1 MNTSPDP
8 CELDADT
15 LSAMI
20 HRREISCRELMTAF
34 LRRIESI
41 NPQVN
46 AIVSMRDPQ
55 ALLAEADAHDA
66 ALAAGAS
73 SGWMHGLPVA
83 VKDLS
88 DVAGIRTTM
97 GSPILRDNIPA
108 VDGLMVARMRAAGA
122 ILIGK
127 TNTPE
132 FGLGSQTYNPVFGAT
147 RNAWDTSLC
156 AGGSSGGAAVALALR
171 MLPVADG
178 SDMGG
183 SLRNPAAYANV
194 FGFRPSQGRVPKYP
208 APERFFQQLG
218 IEGPMG
224 RTVTDVAKLFAVQAG
239 HDPRTPLSPDA
250 PGACFDLPPTP
261 PSRPIRVGWFGDLDG
276 YLPMEEGVLP
286 LCEAALD
293 AFEVGGARVEPLGR
307 ATLGV
312 APEAVWDA
320 WMRLR
325 SLLVGGSLS
334 AHYNDASR
342 RELLKPEA
350 RWEVENAMR
359 TGALEVYSASVVRT
373 ALFDALNALFERFD
387 LLAMPSAQV
396 FAFDVRKHWPDSVSG
411 RAMDTYHR
419 WMEVVIYATLAGCPV
434 IGVPAGFDARGRA
447 MGLQLIG
454 APRRDLDVLRAA
466 RVYEE
471 ATGWPGSRMPDLSRG
486 VGGR

>member
-1 MNTSPDP
+1 MTTGTDP
-8 CELDADT
+8 CDFDADT

-20 HRREISCRELMTAF
+20 HRREISCRELMVAV
-34 LRRIESI
+34 LRRIEI
-41 NPQVN
+41 LDPQVN
-46 AIVSMRDPQ
+46 AIVSMPDPA
-55 ALLAEADAHDA
+55 ALLAQADAHDA
-66 ALAAGAS
+66 AMAAGES
-73 SGWMHGLPVA
+73 RGWMHGLPVA

-88 DVAGIRTTM
+88 DVAGLPTTM
-97 GSPILRDNIPA
+97 GSPILRNNVA
-108 VDGLMVARMRAAGA
+108 AADGLMAARMRAAGA
-122 ILIGK
+122 IFIGK

-194 FGFRPSQGRVPKYP
+194 YGFRPSQGVVPKYP

-218 IEGPMG
+218 TEGPMG

-239 HDPRTPLSPDA
+239 HDPRAPLSFGE
-250 PGACFDLPPTP
+250 GADFDRPLERPAQ
-261 PSRPIRVGWFGDLDG
+261 PIRVGWLGDLDG
-276 YLPMEEGVLP
+276 YLPMEEGILG
-286 LCEAALD
+286 LCETALA
-293 AFEVGGARVEPLGR
+293 AFEGAGARIEPLAR
-307 ATLGV
+307 AALGV
-312 APEAVWDA
+312 APEAVWEA
-320 WMRLR
+320 WMCLR

-334 AHYNDASR
+334 AHYENPSR

-359 TGALEVYSASVVRT
+359 TGALDVYSASVLRT
-373 ALFDALNALFERFD
+373 ALFDGLNALFGRFD
-387 LLAMPSAQV
+387 LLAIPSAQV
-396 FAFDVRKHWPDSVSG
+396 FAFDVRKHWPDSVAG

-419 WMEVVIYATLAGCPV
+419 WMEVVTYATLGGCPV
-434 IGVPAGFDARGRA
+434 IGVPVGFDTRGRA
-447 MGLQLIG
+447 MGMQLIG
-454 APRRDLDVLRAA
+454 APRRDRDVLCAA

-471 ATGWPGSRMPDLSRG
+471 ATGWVASRSPEISRCVAG
-486 VGGR
+486 Q

>member
-1 MNTSPDP
+1 MTLPTDP
-8 CELDADT
+8 CELDAAS
-15 LSAMI
+15 LSGLV

-34 LRRIESI
+34 LRRIEAL
-41 NPQVN
+41 NPRFN
-46 AIVSMRDPQ
+46 AIVSLRDPQ

-73 SGWMHGLPVA
+73 RGWMHGLPVA

-88 DVAGIRTTM
+88 DVAGIPTTM
-97 GSPILRDNIPA
+97 GSPILRDNVPA
-108 VDGLMVARMRAAGA
+108 ADGLMVARMRAAGA

-147 RNAWDTSLC
+147 RNAWDPSLC

-194 FGFRPSQGRVPKYP
+194 YGFRPSQGRVPKYP

-218 IEGPMG
+218 VEGPMG
-224 RTVTDVAKLFAVQAG
+224 RTVADVAKLFAVQAG
-239 HDPRTPLSPDA
+239 QDPRAPLSLDGDGFELPLAA
-250 PGACFDLPPTP
+250 PA
-261 PSRPIRVGWFGDLDG
+261 RPIRVGWLGDLDG
-276 YLPMEEGVLP
+276 YLPMEAGILP
-286 LCEAALD
+286 LCEAALHD
-293 AFEVGGARVEPLGR
+293 FEAAGARVEPLGR
-307 ATLGV
+307 AALGV
-312 APEAVWDA
+312 APESVWEA

-334 AHYNDASR
+334 AHYNNPSR

-350 RWEVENAMR
+350 QWEVENAMQ
-359 TGALEVYSASVVRT
+359 TGALDVYAASVVRT
-373 ALFDALNALFERFD
+373 ALFDALGKLFERFD

-396 FAFDVRKHWPDSVSG
+396 FAFDVERHWPDSVAG

-419 WMEVVIYATLAGCPV
+419 WMEVVIYATLGGCPV
-434 IGVPAGFDARGRA
+434 IGVPVGFDPQGRA
-447 MGLQLIG
+447 MGMQLIG
-454 APRRDLDVLRAA
+454 APRRDREVLCAA
-466 RVYEE
+466 QAYEE
-471 ATGWPGSRMPDLSRG
+471 ATGWAGRRAPGS
-486 VGGR
+486 